1 MTQEEKVSKKYK
13 QAVQRKRVI
22 KIKKKKKTKQNH
34 EKMFNITRS
43 QGKKILF
50 LILK

>member
-22 KIKKKKKTKQNH
+22 KIKKNKTKQNH

-43 QGKKILF
+43 QGKKSYF
-50 LILK
+50 

>member
-22 KIKKKKKTKQNH
+22 KIKTKQN
-34 EKMFNITRS
+34 KT
-43 QGKKILF
+43 KP
-50 LILK
+50 